1 MLKKQISTTENGE
14 NAKNIIVF
22 TLLITSAFPWYLMTC
37 RLLNK
42 ITIELSLGYYETL
55 GIWALNFISVSSS
68 AIIGAIFTSKISD
81 LKRFFILWTFAGI
94 FSSFSLFLIN
104 TGTPLSVFII
114 AFLWGF
120 SFGLGIPACMAYYA
134 DNTLIEKR
142 GRVGGIIFLF
152 FNMSFFLLTLTVVG
166 GTIVQILALSGW
178 RTLGL
183 IACSMNGKR
192 ELPAEEKIPSY
203 CFIIKT
209 RTFFMYFISWIMF
222 SLVNY
227 LSMPILNNFFGE
239 NFARWSALIEGA
251 LAGIFAL
258 ISGFLCDTMGRKR
271 IIIAGFIML
280 GIGYAAL
287 GLFPQII
294 FTWYF
299 YTVVDAVA
307 LGIFG
312 ATFFT
317 ALWGDLS
324 YNMPSDK
331 YYALGMLPPLLS
343 GLLQTLVSQE
353 LAESVPIYGIF
364 SLASFF
370 LFLAVIP
377 LMYAPETLPEKLI
390 RRRELRKYVEEAKKI
405 REKYAKE
412 ES

>member
-1 MLKKQISTTENGE
+1 
-14 NAKNIIVF
+14 
-22 TLLITSAFPWYLMTC
+22 
-37 RLLNK
+37 
-42 ITIELSLGYYETL
+42 
-55 GIWALNFISVSSS
+55 
-68 AIIGAIFTSKISD
+68 
-81 LKRFFILWTFAGI
+81 
-94 FSSFSLFLIN
+94 
-104 TGTPLSVFII
+104 
-114 AFLWGF
+114 
-120 SFGLGIPACMAYYA
+120 
-134 DNTLIEKR
+134 
-142 GRVGGIIFLF
+142 
-152 FNMSFFLLTLTVVG
+152 
-166 GTIVQILALSGW
+166 
-178 RTLGL
+178 
-183 IACSMNGKR
+183 
-192 ELPAEEKIPSY
+192 
-203 CFIIKT
+203 
-209 RTFFMYFISWIMF
+209 
-222 SLVNY
+222 
-227 LSMPILNNFFGE
+227 
-239 NFARWSALIEGA
+239 
-251 LAGIFAL
+251 
-258 ISGFLCDTMGRKR
+258 MGRKR